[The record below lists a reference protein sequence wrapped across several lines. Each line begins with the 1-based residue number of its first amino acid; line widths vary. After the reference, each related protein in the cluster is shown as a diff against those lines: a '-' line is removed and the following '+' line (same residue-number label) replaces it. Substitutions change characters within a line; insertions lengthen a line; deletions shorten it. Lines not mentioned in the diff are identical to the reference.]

1 MIQHS
6 RSAECSPDAL
16 MKVIS
21 DPSTWPAW
29 QSEIIHTE
37 GPAPLTK
44 GERVVGRA
52 KLLGFEVNG
61 QSDTVTA
68 TPDSFVEDVIVGV
81 HMRIEYT
88 VAETPAG
95 TKVTRRLTADL
106 PDGISGRVLSFF
118 LKRRLRAM
126 QIGVLDELVSQAEA
140 G

>member
-1 MIQHS
+1 
-6 RSAECSPDAL
+6 
-16 MKVIS
+16 MKVIG

-37 GPAPLTK
+37 GPAPLTE
-44 GERVVGRA
+44 GERVEGRA

-68 TPDSFVEDVIVGV
+68 TPTSFVEDVIVGV

-88 VAETPAG
+88 VEETASG
-95 TKVTRRLTADL
+95 AKITRRLAATL
-106 PDGISGRVLSFF
+106 PDGLSGRVLSFF
-118 LKRRLRAM
+118 LKRRLKSM
-126 QIGVLDELVSQAEA
+126 QIGVLDELVRQAEA

>member
-1 MIQHS
+1 M
-6 RSAECSPDAL
+6 R
-16 MKVIS
+16 VIS

-37 GPAPLTK
+37 GPAPLTQ
-44 GERVVGRA
+44 GERVEGRA

-68 TPDSFVEDVIVGV
+68 TPTSFVEDVIVGV

-88 VAETPAG
+88 VEETSSGAR
-95 TKVTRRLTADL
+95 VTRRLTASL
-106 PDGISGRVLSFF
+106 PGGISGRVLSFF
-118 LKRRLRAM
+118 LKRRLKAM
-126 QIGVLDELVSQAEA
+126 QVGLLDELVNQAEA